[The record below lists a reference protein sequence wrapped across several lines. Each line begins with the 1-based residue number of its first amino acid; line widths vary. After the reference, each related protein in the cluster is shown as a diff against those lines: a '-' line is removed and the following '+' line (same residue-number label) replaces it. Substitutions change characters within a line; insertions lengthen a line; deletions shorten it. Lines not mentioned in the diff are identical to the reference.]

1 MSRYLVL
8 AFFSLTS
15 ARICDKKDGFDL
27 YNSQSPEAG
36 TCQEKGL
43 GWKGRIKDSV
53 SWPNKDQLK
62 NTWPFLVVEVGK
74 ERRKVFS
81 W

>member
-1 MSRYLVL
+1 MQQVAAMSILPTTMMKICPVVV
-8 AFFSLTS
+8 S
-15 ARICDKKDGFDL
+15 ACCTVFILNEPLCFVAT
-27 YNSQSPEAG
+27 P
-36 TCQEKGL
+36 
-43 GWKGRIKDSV
+43 
-53 SWPNKDQLK
+53 PLK